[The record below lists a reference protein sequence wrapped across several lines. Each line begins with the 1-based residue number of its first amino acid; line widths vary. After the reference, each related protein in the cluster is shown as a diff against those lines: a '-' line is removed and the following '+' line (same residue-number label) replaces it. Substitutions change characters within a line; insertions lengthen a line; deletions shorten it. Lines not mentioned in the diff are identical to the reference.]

1 LLNEGVNLQ
10 AETQSKTKYLQQYEK
25 QMNMCIRCAYCF
37 EQCPVIKEIQWDT
50 DGARGKVIMS
60 YGLLTGDLKPSQYIA
75 DKVFRCT
82 FCRDC
87 LDKCP
92 SKVDILK
99 IIENARAELVKAGFA
114 SETHKYIIN
123 NIKSTGNIYGDTEV
137 IYQNQQGTVPLFVGC
152 QYLGRPN
159 KTKKYIKIL
168 QKLGIKPLVH
178 EEICCGFPMDVLGFK
193 EDYEKHKQEF
203 KKKFPHDEAIAFC
216 PTCTVF
222 LNEGHDISTKHV
234 LQVILEK
241 LPKANL
247 NMKVTYH
254 DPCDFSRGLKIIEE
268 PRKILEKL
276 GVEIV
281 EMKNIKENSRCCGGG
296 GGILMTDQELSN
308 DIAKKRIR
316 EALDT
321 GVDTLVTSCP
331 TCETTLKKAAQ
342 DIAEKEGKT
351 ISVRNI
357 EDIIWL
363 GLKNAETS

>member
-1 LLNEGVNLQ
+1 
-10 AETQSKTKYLQQYEK
+10 
-25 QMNMCIRCAYCF
+25 MNMCIRCAYCF
-37 EQCPVIKEIQWDT
+37 EKCPVIKEKQWDT
-50 DGARGKVIMS
+50 DGARGKIILS
-60 YGLLTGDLKPSQYIA
+60 YGLLTGELEPSQYIA

-87 LDKCP
+87 LEKCP
-92 SKVDILK
+92 SKVEILDI
-99 IIENARAELVKAGFA
+99 IAHTRAELVDAGYA
-114 SETHKYIIN
+114 SDTHNHIIQ
-123 NIKSTGNIYGDTEV
+123 NIKNTGNIYGDTEV
-137 IYQNQQGTVPLFVGC
+137 IYQTREGTTPLFVGC

-168 QKLGIKPLVH
+168 EKLGIDPSVH

-193 EDYEKHKQEF
+193 KDYETHQQEF
-203 KKKFPHDEAIAFC
+203 RKKFPHKDAIAFC

-222 LNEGHDISTKHV
+222 LREGYDINAKHV

-241 LPKANL
+241 LPKSNL

-254 DPCDFSRGLKIIEE
+254 DPCDFSRGLKIIDE

-281 EMKNIKENSRCCGGG
+281 EMKNTRENSRCCGGG

-308 DIAKKRIR
+308 DIAKKRIK
-316 EALDT
+316 EALET

-342 DIAEKEGKT
+342 EISEAEGAT

-357 EDIIWL
+357 EDIIWK
-363 GLKNAETS
+363 GLK

>member
-1 LLNEGVNLQ
+1 MTNK
-10 AETQSKTKYLQQYEK
+10 AKPQSKYLQKYET

-37 EQCPVIKEIQWDT
+37 EKCPVIKETQWDT

-75 DKVFRCT
+75 DKLFRCT

-92 SKVDILK
+92 SKVEILE
-99 IIENARAELVKAGFA
+99 IIENARAELVDSGFA
-114 SETHKYIIN
+114 SDTHKYIIE
-123 NIKSTGNIYGDTEV
+123 NIKKTGNIYGDKEV
-137 IYQNQQGTVPLFVGC
+137 IFQTQQGKTPLFVGC

-168 QKLGIKPLVH
+168 EKLGIEPIIH
-178 EEICCGFPMDVLGFK
+178 EEICCGFPMQVLGFK
-193 EDYEKHKQEF
+193 DEYENHKKDF
-203 KKKFPHDEAIAFC
+203 KKKFPYSDAVAFC

-222 LNEGHDISTKHV
+222 LKEGYDIKAKHV

-241 LPKANL
+241 LPKAEL

-254 DPCDFSRGLKIIEE
+254 DPCDFSRGLKIIDE
-268 PRKILEKL
+268 PRKILERL
-276 GVEIV
+276 GIKIV
-281 EMKNIKENSRCCGGG
+281 EMKNNKENSSCCGGG

-321 GVDTLVTSCP
+321 GADTIVTSCP

-342 DIAEKEGKT
+342 EISETEGKT

-357 EDIIWL
+357 EDLIWK
-363 GLKNAETS
+363 GLASIQSKKEEK

>member
-1 LLNEGVNLQ
+1 MPKNKEK
-10 AETQSKTKYLQQYEK
+10 SKYLEEYEK

-37 EQCPVIKEIQWDT
+37 EKCPVIKEIQWDT

-60 YGLLTGDLKPSQYIA
+60 YGLLTGELEPSQYIA
-75 DKVFRCT
+75 DKLFRCT

-92 SKVDILK
+92 SKVEILK
-99 IIENARAELVKAGFA
+99 IIENARAEIVDAGFA
-114 SETHKYIIN
+114 SDTHKYIIQN
-123 NIKSTGNIYGDTEV
+123 VKNTGNIYGDTEV
-137 IYQNQQGTVPLFVGC
+137 IFPIQGGKTPLFIGC

-168 QKLGIKPLVH
+168 EKLGIEPIVV
-178 EEICCGFPMDVLGFK
+178 EEICCGFPMEVLGFK
-193 EDYEKHKQEF
+193 DDYEKHKKEF
-203 KKKFPHDEAIAFC
+203 KKKFPFKDAITLC

-222 LNEGHDISTKHV
+222 LKEGHELKAKHV
-234 LQVILEK
+234 LQLILEK

-247 NMKVTYH
+247 DMKVTYH

-281 EMKNIKENSRCCGGG
+281 EMKNNRENSRCCGGG

-316 EALDT
+316 EALET

-342 DIAEKEGKT
+342 EISEKEGKT
-351 ISVRNI
+351 IVVRSM
-357 EDIIWL
+357 EDIIWK
-363 GLKNAETS
+363 GLKNA

>member
-1 LLNEGVNLQ
+1 L
-10 AETQSKTKYLQQYEK
+10 TKDTKSKTRGNHLKQYEK
-25 QMNMCIRCAYCF
+25 EMNVCIRCAYCF
-37 EQCPVIKEIQWDT
+37 EKCPVIKEIQWDT

-60 YGLLTGDLKPSQYIA
+60 YGILTGELEPSQYIA
-75 DKVFRCT
+75 DKLFRCT

-87 LDKCP
+87 LDRCP
-92 SKVDILK
+92 SKVEILDIIK
-99 IIENARAELVKAGFA
+99 HARAEVVEAGFA
-114 SETHKYIIN
+114 SDTHHYIVE
-123 NIKSTGNIYGDTEV
+123 NIKKTGNIYGDKEV
-137 IYQNQQGTVPLFVGC
+137 VSQEREGTTPLFIGC

-168 QKLGIKPLVH
+168 EKLGIQPHIVK
-178 EEICCGFPMDVLGFK
+178 EICCGFPMEVLGFR
-193 EDYEKHKQEF
+193 EEYDKHKEKFQKSFGF
-203 KKKFPHDEAIAFC
+203 KEAMTLC

-222 LNEGHDISTKHV
+222 LREGHEINAQHV

-247 NMKVTYH
+247 AMRVTYH
-254 DPCDFSRGLKIIEE
+254 DPCDFSRGLKIIDE

-281 EMKNIKENSRCCGGG
+281 EMKNNRENSRCCGGG

-316 EALDT
+316 EALET

-342 DIAEKEGKT
+342 EISESEGKT
-351 ISVRNI
+351 ISVRSI
-357 EDIIWL
+357 EDIIWK
-363 GLKNAETS
+363 GLKDAEAS

>member
-1 LLNEGVNLQ
+1 M
-10 AETQSKTKYLQQYEK
+10 AAKTKKTRKHLEQYERE
-25 QMNMCIRCAYCF
+25 MNMCIRCAYCF
-37 EQCPVIKEIQWDT
+37 EKCPVIKEVQWDT

-60 YGLLTGDLKPSQYIA
+60 YGLLTGELEPSQYIA
-75 DKVFRCT
+75 DKLFRCT

-87 LDKCP
+87 LDRCP
-92 SKVDILK
+92 SKVNILH
-99 IIENARAELVKAGFA
+99 IIASARAEIVEAGFA
-114 SETHKYIIN
+114 SDTHKYIIE
-123 NIKSTGNIYGDTEV
+123 NIKKTGNIYGDTEV
-137 IYQNQQGTVPLFVGC
+137 ISQEQEGKIPLFIGC

-159 KTKKYIKIL
+159 KTKKYLKIL
-168 QKLGIKPLVH
+168 EKLDIKPAVVK
-178 EEICCGFPMDVLGFK
+178 EICCGFPMEVLGFK
-193 EDYEKHKQEF
+193 DDYEKHKDNF
-203 KKKFPHDEAIAFC
+203 KKHFPFKEAITLC

-222 LNEGHDISTKHV
+222 LKEGHEIKAKHV
-234 LQVILEK
+234 LQIILEK

-281 EMKNIKENSRCCGGG
+281 EMKNNKENSRCCGGG

-308 DIAKKRIR
+308 DIAKKRIH
-316 EALDT
+316 EALET

-342 DIAEKEGKT
+342 EIAESEGKT
-351 ISVRNI
+351 ISVRSI
-357 EDIIWL
+357 EDIIWK
-363 GLKNAETS
+363 GLQDAERS

>member
-1 LLNEGVNLQ
+1 MTNK
-10 AETQSKTKYLQQYEK
+10 TKSKSKYLQKYEK

-37 EQCPVIKEIQWDT
+37 EKCPVIKEVQWDT

-60 YGLLTGDLKPSQYIA
+60 YGILTGDLEPSQYIA
-75 DKVFRCT
+75 DKLFRCT

-92 SKVDILK
+92 SKVEILD
-99 IIENARAELVKAGFA
+99 IIENARAELVNSGFA
-114 SETHKYIIN
+114 TDTQNYIIN
-123 NIKSTGNIYGDTEV
+123 NIKKTGNIYGDTEV
-137 IYQNQQGTVPLFVGC
+137 IYPIQECKTPLFVGC

-168 QKLGIKPLVH
+168 EKLGIKPIVK
-178 EEICCGFPMDVLGFK
+178 EEICCGFPMEVLGFK
-193 EDYEKHKQEF
+193 DDYEKHKKEF
-203 KKKFPHDEAIAFC
+203 KKKFPYDNAITFC

-222 LNEGHDISTKHV
+222 LKEGHKIKAKHV
-234 LQVILEK
+234 LEVILEK

-247 NMKVTYH
+247 DMKVTYH
-254 DPCDFSRGLKIIEE
+254 DPCDFSRGLRIVEE

-281 EMKNIKENSRCCGGG
+281 EMKNNRENSRCCGGG
-296 GGILMTDQELSN
+296 GGILMSDQELSN

-316 EALDT
+316 EALET
-321 GVDTLVTSCP
+321 GVDTLVTACP
-331 TCETTLKKAAQ
+331 TCESTLKKAAQ
-342 DIAEKEGKT
+342 EISEKEGKT

-357 EDIIWL
+357 EDIKL
-363 GLKNAETS
+363 KGLKNA